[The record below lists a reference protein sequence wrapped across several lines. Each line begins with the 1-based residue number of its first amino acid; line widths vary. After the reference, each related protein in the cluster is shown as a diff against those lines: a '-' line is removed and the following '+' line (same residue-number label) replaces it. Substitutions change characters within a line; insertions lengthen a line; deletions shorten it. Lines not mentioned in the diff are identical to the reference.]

1 MPANVQGETL
11 LAAIGLDALLSPEPL
26 RVTAETRREA
36 GRLGA
41 TIRKEMRRFLTA
53 ANFDRDRPL
62 PAFKYREA
70 LEQLTGELSATHVAD
85 KLGALKDETEK
96 MALDAAA
103 GVALTFLRGILP
115 KRSRQT
121 STGPQTVE
129 PNMADL
135 SAFRRAHAVVN
146 RPLLVL
152 EDLNEGALA
161 GDQVDALAAVY
172 PSLYDVVKQEIFLA
186 LADIKAKRPRFE
198 LAAKKD
204 KQLQVLLQTRT
215 WNPELAREMQK
226 AFADVEAAA
235 MAGKGG
241 GGAATGPSPMDT
253 PTRRIEAR

>member
-1 MPANVQGETL
+1 MPANVLGEAL
-11 LAAIGLDALLSPEPL
+11 LAAIGVDALLSPEPL

-36 GRLGA
+36 GKLGA
-41 TIRKEMRRFLTA
+41 TIRKDLRRFLTA
-53 ANFDRDRPL
+53 AEFDRDRPL

-70 LEQLTGELSATHVAD
+70 LELLTEQLDASHIAE
-85 KLGALKDETEK
+85 KLGALKDEAEK
-96 MALDAAA
+96 MALDVAA
-103 GVALTFLRGILP
+103 GAALAYLRQLLP
-115 KRSRQT
+115 RRARQT
-121 STGPQTVE
+121 STGPQTVD

-161 GDQVDALAAVY
+161 SDQMDAIAAVY
-172 PSLYDVVKQEIFLA
+172 PSIYDVIRQEVFLA

-198 LAAKKD
+198 LSTKKD

-215 WNPELAREMQK
+215 WNAELARDMQK
-226 AFADVEAAA
+226 AFAEVEAAA
-235 MAGKGG
+235 QSGG
-241 GGAATGPSPMDT
+241 GGAPSGPSPMDT